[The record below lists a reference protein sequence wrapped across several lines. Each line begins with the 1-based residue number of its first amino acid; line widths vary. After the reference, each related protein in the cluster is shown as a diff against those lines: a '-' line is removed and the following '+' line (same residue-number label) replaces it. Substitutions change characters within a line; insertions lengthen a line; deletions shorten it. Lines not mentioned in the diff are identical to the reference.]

1 MIGLVLYTKD
11 VLDTI
16 VAEVIQGDWGNG
28 EERRNRLEQAGYD
41 YDAVQQRVN
50 ELME

>member
-1 MIGLVLYTKD
+1 MIRHVLYTRD

-16 VAEVIQGDWGNG
+16 AAEVIQGDWGNG

-41 YDAVQQRVN
+41 YDAVEQRVN
-50 ELME
+50 ELLG